1 MTMENDD
8 LILVQRA
15 KRGNLDAF
23 NQLVLRFQDAVYNTA
38 LRIVREPAIADDVAQ
53 SAFISAWQKIDTF
66 RGEVFRPWILRIV
79 TNAAYDELR
88 RIRRQR
94 SVPIE
99 PTNPNDESEVNDES
113 SWLADDADGP
123 EALLIRKEVR
133 LTVEDCLNALPTDYR
148 SVLVLVDVQELDYQE
163 VSEIL
168 SVPLGTIKSRLF
180 RARGKIRDCL
190 KGKGELFNLEERL
203 TGDGENGLE

>member
-1 MTMENDD
+1 MTIENDD

-38 LRIVREPAIADDVAQ
+38 LRIICDPAAADDVAQ

-66 RGEVFRPWILRIV
+66 RGEVFRPWILRIA

-99 PTNPNDESEVNDES
+99 PANPNDESEVIDES
-113 SWLADDADGP
+113 GWLADETDGP
-123 EALLIRKEVR
+123 EALFMRKEVR
-133 LTVEDCLNALPTDYR
+133 LSVEDCLNALPTDYR
-148 SVLVLVDVQELDYQE
+148 AVLTLIDVQELDYQE

-180 RARGKIRDCL
+180 RAREKIRDCL
-190 KGKGELFNLEERL
+190 KKKGNFL
-203 TGDGENGLE
+203 TSSDV